1 MKRPLFRTTARLA
14 ARLAPLAG
22 LALLAACGAQP
33 AKMVSAV
40 EPAKPVA
47 QVAEVLPPR
56 PTPPF
61 GALPNLAV
69 PAVGADGVRATV
81 NAHLSEAQT
90 LWNMRSALNVAA
102 LNCNGP
108 RYAALVPAYR
118 QFLKRHRAALSA
130 ANKAV
135 DGEYQARFGKQF
147 VVQRESYET
156 QVYNY
161 FAFPQTMGDFCDA
174 VLAISGSVGAV
185 APTELPAF
193 SRQNLPAVEAV
204 FGRFYAAYDQYR
216 GALAAWEARYGGR
229 INAAQPAAGPNGSGQ
244 AAPMR

>member
-14 ARLAPLAG
+14 VRLAPLAG

-33 AKMVSAV
+33 AKMASAV

-47 QVAEVLPPR
+47 EVVPPR

-118 QFLKRHRAALSA
+118 QFLKRHRAVLSA

-147 VVQRESYET
+147 VTQRESYET

-161 FAFPQTMGDFCDA
+161 FAFPQTMSDFCDA
-174 VLAISGSVGAV
+174 ALAISSSVGAV
-185 APTELPAF
+185 TPTELPAF
-193 SRQNLPAVEAV
+193 SRQSLPTVEAV
-204 FGRFYAAYDQYR
+204 FERFYAAYDQYR

-229 INAAQPAAGPNGSGQ
+229 ISAAQPGAGSNGSGQ